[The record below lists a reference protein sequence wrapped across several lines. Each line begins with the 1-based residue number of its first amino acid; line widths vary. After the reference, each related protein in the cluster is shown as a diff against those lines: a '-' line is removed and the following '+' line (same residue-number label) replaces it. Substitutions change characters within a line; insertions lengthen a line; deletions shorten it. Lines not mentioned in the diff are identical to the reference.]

1 MAVVILI
8 IGLVAL
14 ALQAYLTMKG
24 FGPPCPPDDFV
35 SMHEEE
41 RVLLAPPATVLEAY
55 GRAAAQTGGM
65 RVYATGSNCL
75 FIDSR
80 PSFLVLDGDYGSTI
94 RVLVSPTENGASA
107 VRVES
112 VPKTPWVATIGRVGA
127 AFVAKERALRM
138 NTKRLSGISESL

>member
-1 MAVVILI
+1 MVAVILV

-14 ALQAYLTMKG
+14 GVQAYLTMRG
-24 FGPPCPPDDFV
+24 FGPPCSPDGFDP
-35 SMHEEE
+35 MHYEE

-80 PSFLVLDGDYGSTI
+80 PSALVLDGDYGSTI
-94 RVLVSPTENGASA
+94 RVQGAPAENGASA

-112 VPKTPWVATIGRVGA
+112 VPKTPWVAAIGRVGA
-127 AFVAKERALRM
+127 GFVAKERALRM
-138 NTKRLSGISESL
+138 TAKRLTGISESL

>member
-80 PSFLVLDGDYGSTI
+80 PSFLEAYS
-94 RVLVSPTENGASA
+94 
-107 VRVES
+107 
-112 VPKTPWVATIGRVGA
+112 
-127 AFVAKERALRM
+127 
-138 NTKRLSGISESL
+138 